1 MSNVPSSDDGLT
13 QTQVLLGLLAL
24 AAADREE
31 RIKSKD
37 GQQFELRRTE
47 LVLSDAGLS
56 AQQIATLL
64 AKKPNSVART
74 ITRSRSKAEE

>member
-1 MSNVPSSDDGLT
+1 MPSSDDGLT
-13 QTQVLLGLLAL
+13 QAQALLGLLAL

-64 AKKPNSVART
+64 GKKPNSVAKT